1 MGRSG
6 DEKQSTIGLAGCSK
20 VKLLFVANYFPL
32 HDSSVFRVHDFAR
45 FLVPM
50 GNSISVVTR
59 IGIRDAFRVKAGE
72 EISNI
77 RVYRALNLDLRLG
90 TVVLDVFEIVSTFLL
105 SLSVALREKVDFII
119 ISVPPGVLGIGP
131 FLAGKMLRKKVVFDV
146 RDKWEDH
153 SIYFSKYRLV
163 RWNHIILKKLFDVF
177 YRKANMV
184 ITVTQSLVEY
194 LKARGVSRV
203 AFIPN
208 GTDVK
213 LFYPRKHHEKLAIR
227 SELRLTKE
235 NTVLV
240 YAGAVGYYRPDVV
253 IQALYNLI
261 NNNDTFK
268 LKFIVMGTGKPH
280 KINEMLK
287 LIRNLGLQ
295 NDVIFLGEKKREVVA
310 RILSCCDVGI
320 VPYDDNP
327 LWAYAHPA
335 KFFDYCASGLPVIA
349 TAFQSSELASLIRKY
364 ELGYIVEPLN
374 SVELASTIR
383 KFYSLSEKERRDMGE
398 RARSLVV
405 NTFNRVKIAKKLME
419 TLQGIL

>member
-1 MGRSG
+1 M
-6 DEKQSTIGLAGCSK
+6 
-20 VKLLFVANYFPL
+20 KLLFVANYFPF
-32 HDSSVFRVHDFAR
+32 HNSSVFRVHDFAR

-50 GNSISVVTR
+50 GNNVSVVTR

-72 EISNI
+72 EISNV
-77 RVYRALNLDLRLG
+77 RVYRALSLDLRLG
-90 TVVLDVFEIVSTFLL
+90 EVVLDVFEIVSTFLL
-105 SLSVALREKVDFII
+105 SLAVALREKVDFII

-131 FLAGKMLRKKVVFDV
+131 FLAGRMLRKKVVFDV

-163 RWNHIILKKLFDVF
+163 KWNHVILKKLFNVL

-194 LKARGVSRV
+194 LKARGVSRLI
-203 AFIPN
+203 FIPN

-213 LFYPRKHHEKLAIR
+213 LFYPRKHHEKFAIR
-227 SELRLTKE
+227 SGLGLPQED
-235 NTVLV
+235 TVLV
-240 YAGAVGYYRPDVV
+240 YAGAIGAYYRPDVV

-261 NNNDTFK
+261 RNNNTFK
-268 LKFIVMGTGKPH
+268 LKFLVMGRGEPH
-280 KINEMLK
+280 KIDEMLK

-295 NDVIFLGEKKREVVA
+295 NNVIFLGEKKREVVA

-320 VPYDDNP
+320 VPYDDKP
-327 LWAYAHPA
+327 LWTYAHPA
-335 KFFDYCASGLPVIA
+335 KFFDYGASGLPVIA
-349 TAFQSSELASLIRKY
+349 TAFQGSELASLIRKY
-364 ELGYIVEPLN
+364 KVGYIAEPLN
-374 SVELASTIR
+374 SIELASAIR
-383 KFYSLSEKERRDMGE
+383 RFYNLSDKERKDMSE

-419 TLQGIL
+419 TLQGVLE

>member
-1 MGRSG
+1 M
-6 DEKQSTIGLAGCSK
+6 
-20 VKLLFVANYFPL
+20 KLLFAANYFPL
-32 HDSSVFRVHDFAR
+32 HDSSVFRVNDFAR

-50 GNSISVVTR
+50 GNSVSVVTR
-59 IGIRDAFRVKAGE
+59 IGIRDVSQVKAGE
-72 EISNI
+72 EIGNI
-77 RVYRALNLDLRLG
+77 RVYRALSLDLRLG
-90 TVVLDVFEIVSTFLL
+90 QVVPDVFEIVSTFLL
-105 SLSVALREKVDFII
+105 SLAVALREKVDFII

-131 FLAGKMLRKKVVFDV
+131 FLAGRMLRKKVVFDV

-153 SIYFSKYRLV
+153 SIYFSKYKLV

-184 ITVTQSLVEY
+184 ITVTQPLVEY
-194 LKARGVSRV
+194 LKARRVSRV

-213 LFYPRKHHEKLAIR
+213 LFYPRKQHEKLAIR
-227 SELRLTKE
+227 SELGLPKE
-235 NTVLV
+235 DTVLV

-261 NNNDTFK
+261 KNNNAFK
-268 LKFIVMGTGKPH
+268 LKFIVMGRGEPH
-280 KINEMLK
+280 KIDEMLK

-295 NDVIFLGEKKREVVA
+295 NNVIFLGEQKREVVA

-320 VPYDDNP
+320 VPYDDKP
-327 LWAYAHPA
+327 LWVYAHPA

-349 TAFQSSELASLIRKY
+349 TAFQDSELASLIRKHK
-364 ELGYIVEPLN
+364 LGYIAEPLN
-374 SVELASTIR
+374 SIELASTIR
-383 KFYSLSEKERRDMGE
+383 KFYNLSEKERRDMSE

-405 NTFNRVKIAKKLME
+405 SAFNRVKIANKLVE
-419 TLQGIL
+419 TLQEVLE